1 MPVYLGVTLSA
12 DNSTT
17 AEVASQLFRRI
28 GGLVGGL
35 VGFAGATRG
44 AASLSP
50 AVSVSTTA
58 TMSAEAS
65 TAADASAK
73 KLTPVYF
80 VSHGGVSRSSKC
92 DSWSDMSERVLTVR
106 NDNSQ
111 M

>member
-12 DNSTT
+12 DNNLTT

-35 VGFAGATRG
+35 AGFAGATKG
-44 AASLSP
+44 ADSLLP
-50 AVSVSTTA
+50 AVSVSTMG

-80 VSHGGVSRSSKC
+80 VSHGGVSSC
-92 DSWSDMSERVLTVR
+92 DNWNDMSE
-106 NDNSQ
+106 
-111 M
+111 